1 MMWMPLVFS
10 KIFLLFPL
18 KRCIIPARC
27 GHNRPVPL
35 EKGGL
40 PAMKNSQNNN
50 QNSQNNNRN
59 QNSNQNQN
67 NQNQNQN
74 ENQNKR

>member
-50 QNSQNNNRN
+50 QNSQNNSKNQNKNQNNNQSKN
-59 QNSNQNQN
+59 QNSQN
-67 NQNQNQN
+67 NNY
-74 ENQNKR
+74 